1 MNTPHVPMDDAHLQ
15 KYAANAAREAKT
27 GRAVSCR
34 ALAKGVRANLK
45 TVCRAREELN
55 LWSAGQSAL
64 PGAAEWLLDNHYL
77 ARRVGVDA
85 AAALRRGK
93 CVRRSVDESVVQVCA
108 RGAVWAAPELDQSVE
123 KDAKRIIRPGEQVIV
138 SARGLFD
145 GKVLT

>member
-77 ARRVGVDA
+77 AVREGERA
-85 AAALRRGK
+85 REALRRGK
-93 CVRRSVDESVVQVCA
+93 PL
-108 RGAVWAAPELDQSVE
+108 RGAEGGGALLQLCAERALWAVPDLDQQRLALYLEGFQSVC
-123 KDAKRIIRPGEQVIV
+123 PV
-138 SARGLFD
+138 
-145 GKVLT
+145 